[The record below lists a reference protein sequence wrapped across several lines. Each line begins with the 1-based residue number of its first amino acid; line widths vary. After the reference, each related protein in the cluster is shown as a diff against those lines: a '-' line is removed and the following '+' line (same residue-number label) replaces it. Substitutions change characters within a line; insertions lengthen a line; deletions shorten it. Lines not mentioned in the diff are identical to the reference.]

1 MPLGFSWGTT
11 RCAIKYGDSAAGMYT
26 SPKVSL
32 HLKKQFHLVILD
44 RNHEN
49 PFQDRM
55 PDWGPCCFFSQNF
68 ATFELVKTPLR
79 PSGCEWIFGPWHLQE
94 TWEHSQDL
102 GFLQGLRRILAAGNC
117 RSKWWILVDIGGYWW
132 ILVDIGGSWR
142 IRPSFNINT
151 LQEFGIQNSSRGWGT
166 TVPKRHVM
174 YDGCLK
180 IGDIDGY
187 QIPYFVV
194 IEWGTWFLKHGNW
207 AFRILSGWCLVP
219 WCRERAV
226 SEFQ

>member
-1 MPLGFSWGTT
+1 MWFWTEIMKIPFRIGCQIEVLVVFSLRILPLLSWWKPRWGPLGVNEYLGRGIFKKPGSTARISVFSKG
-11 RCAIKYGDSAAGMYT
+11 YGE
-26 SPKVSL
+26 SL
-32 HLKKQFHLVILD
+32 
-44 RNHEN
+44 
-49 PFQDRM
+49 
-55 PDWGPCCFFSQNF
+55 
-68 ATFELVKTPLR
+68 PL
-79 PSGCEWIFGPWHLQE
+79 EIVE
-94 TWEHSQDL
+94 V
-102 GFLQGLRRILAAGNC
+102 N
-117 RSKWWILVDIGGYWW
+117 GGYWW

-151 LQEFGIQNSSRGWGT
+151 LQEFGIPNSSRGWGT

-207 AFRILSGWCLVP
+207 AFRILSGWCLVLSC
-219 WCRERAV
+219 WERAV